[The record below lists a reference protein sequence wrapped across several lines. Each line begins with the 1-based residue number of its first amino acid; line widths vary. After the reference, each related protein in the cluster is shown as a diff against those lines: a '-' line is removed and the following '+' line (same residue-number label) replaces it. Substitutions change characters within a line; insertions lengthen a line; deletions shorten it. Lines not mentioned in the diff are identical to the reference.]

1 VAGEPDLIRPDKPER
16 GKTGKRVL
24 TSRNAVS
31 DMSSPSAATRR
42 VSTPAGM
49 LRADGVAARL
59 PKHVWQRL
67 SAGAEAKGHRYY
79 DWAFADIDLDEPHG
93 CR

>member
-1 VAGEPDLIRPDKPER
+1 
-16 GKTGKRVL
+16 
-24 TSRNAVS
+24 
-31 DMSSPSAATRR
+31 
-42 VSTPAGM
+42 M